1 MTLADFRRRLFSR
14 FNRHAEIRAG
24 WYLTLPLAYCL
35 CLGVFYFV
43 YGRLLQFLPLV
54 FFFTVIPVLALAG
67 PSRGLL
73 KYWTP
78 LVLILLSY
86 EALAGTIGAIAASD
100 GVTSLYALDMS
111 IWKFNLTGWVQSTFS
126 WPPLTTLATLLYA
139 VHMPLV
145 AVTAGAVWFLRKD
158 YFGKYVTA
166 MALTSYSALATFI
179 LFPTSPP
186 WYAGAAANL
195 LQGSSASAV
204 STSFAWLTNLV
215 ESDTFAAFPSL
226 HGAYAVIFCYF
237 MLKLDR
243 RLGLVAIPVTF
254 GILFSTLY
262 LGQHYLIDLLGG
274 AVYALVPCLISER
287 FQIFNV
293 KQA

>member
-1 MTLADFRRRLFSR
+1 LTWAEIQRRLFSR

-24 WYLTLPLAYCL
+24 WYLLLPLAYCV
-35 CLGVFYFV
+35 CLSIFYVV

-54 FFFTVIPVLALAG
+54 FFLIAIPIVALLG
-67 PSRGLL
+67 PSRNLL

-78 LVLILLSY
+78 LLLILLSY
-86 EALAGTIGAIAASD
+86 EALAGTVGAIAASD
-100 GVTSLYALDMS
+100 GVRSLYALDTS
-111 IWKFNLTGWVQSTFS
+111 IWRFNLTGWVQATFS
-126 WPPLTTLATLLYA
+126 WSPLTTLATLLYA

-145 AVTAGAVWFLRKD
+145 AGTAAMVWFLRKD

-186 WYAGAAANL
+186 WYVGAAANL
-195 LQGSSASAV
+195 LQGAGASTV

-215 ESDTFAAFPSL
+215 ESDAFASFPSL
-226 HGAYAVIFCYF
+226 HGAYAIIFSYF
-237 MLKLDR
+237 MLKLDK
-243 RLGLVAIPVTF
+243 RLGLVAVPITL
-254 GILFSTLY
+254 GILFSTIY

-274 AVYALVPCLISER
+274 AIYALVPCLISER

-293 KQA
+293 K

>member
-1 MTLADFRRRLFSR
+1 M
-14 FNRHAEIRAG
+14 
-24 WYLTLPLAYCL
+24 PLAYCM
-35 CLGVFYFV
+35 CLVLFYLV

-54 FFFTVIPVLALAG
+54 FFLVAIPVVALLG
-67 PSRGLL
+67 PSRNLL

-78 LVLILLSY
+78 LLLILLSY
-86 EALAGTIGAIAASD
+86 EALAGTVGAAAAAD
-100 GVTSLYALDMS
+100 GVKSLYALDTS
-111 IWKFNLTGWVQSTFS
+111 IWRFNFTGWLQATFS
-126 WPPLTTLATLLYA
+126 SPSLTTLATLLYA

-145 AVTAGAVWFLRKD
+145 AFTAATVWFLRKD

-179 LFPTSPP
+179 IFPTSPP

-195 LQGSSASAV
+195 LQGTSASTV

-226 HGAYAVIFCYF
+226 HGAYAIIFCYF

-243 RLGLVAIPVTF
+243 RLGFVAIPVTF
-254 GILFSTLY
+254 GILFSTIY
-262 LGQHYLIDLLGG
+262 LGQHYLIDLIGG
-274 AVYALVPCLISER
+274 ALYALVPCMISER

-293 KQA
+293 K